1 MAKQEVPLQTL
12 EQYLP
17 IGSYAYVHEYLI
29 RYGIHLTI
37 SKERTTILG
46 DYRPAVHQEA
56 HRISVNGNLNPYAFL
71 ITPLH
76 EMAHLLVYEQYGS
89 KVIPHGVEWK
99 KIYAQLLN
107 VFLDKKIFPNDI
119 EYELLQTIQ
128 GPAATSCGE
137 EQLMRV
143 LQKYDRIQEGH
154 LRVEQILVGEL
165 FKTPDGRVFRKGQKL
180 RKRHQ
185 AIEISRGAVYLFSGI
200 YLVKKIS

>member
-1 MAKQEVPLQTL
+1 MAKQEVPLKTL

-17 IGSYAYVHEYLI
+17 DGSYHYVYEYLL

-46 DYRPAVHQEA
+46 DYRPAGQQEA

-71 ITPLH
+71 ITLLH
-76 EMAHLLVYEQYGS
+76 EMAHLLVYEQFGN
-89 KVIPHGVEWK
+89 KVIPHGIEWK
-99 KIYAQLLN
+99 NVYVQLLK
-107 VFLDKKIFPNDI
+107 VFLDKKLFPEDV
-119 EYELLQTIQ
+119 EKELLHTIQ

-143 LQKYDRIQEGH
+143 LQKYDHKQEGQ
-154 LRVEQILVGEL
+154 LRVEQVLVGEL

-185 AIEISRGAVYLFSGI
+185 AVEISKGAVYLFSGI
-200 YLVKKIS
+200 YLVKKIQ